1 MQTPLGTIIGIAAAA
16 AGEGIRTLCNANSFT
31 MDCRSVL
38 GSWVG
43 VRRRFHLFLFL
54 TASRMVLPQ
63 DPGTDPQLCAMDCSG
78 VAGAGKLLGG
88 SPGSYTMGVY
98 SYSNYK
104 AALTLVKV
112 GDPGVKTA
120 SCVEFAT
127 ARLEQNLRPA
137 LCGAYS

>member
-1 MQTPLGTIIGIAAAA
+1 
-16 AGEGIRTLCNANSFT
+16 
-31 MDCRSVL
+31 
-38 GSWVG
+38 
-43 VRRRFHLFLFL
+43 
-54 TASRMVLPQ
+54 
-63 DPGTDPQLCAMDCSG
+63 MDCSG

-120 SCVEFAT
+120 SCIEFAT
-127 ARLEQNLRPA
+127 PTTTASDKCPA
-137 LCGAYS
+137 KDTNNDCTPPDAWVSSKTNNEVMRTLAACGAPGGGATSCGYPPLYKVACAIASHNSTMSMGDGEQSSTRILG